1 LERDRLPHIDWH
13 RDFYVENFPEEFVDV
28 KGEPQD
34 SEYDDGTENNGQ
46 NTTEDDS
53 IDVEIFE

>member
-1 LERDRLPHIDWH
+1 
-13 RDFYVENFPEEFVDV
+13 VENFPEEFVDV